1 MGRAWI
7 VLGDKT
13 SHGGTVISASGFT
26 STGGV
31 SVARKGDMVTCPR
44 DGHGTCP
51 IISGDYAVIIDG
63 QPVARKGDSTACGA
77 ILIAGQRF
85 TTVGVEH
92 RNAKGSVPQE
102 ASFED
107 FFSPYEPQSDETPNI
122 ETNSFNERFQLLGQ
136 SDNQPLVDHDY
147 VIVRATGQEEHGV
160 TDDDGYTHLLSNT
173 SENELIE
180 IFIRIYK
187 NE

>member
-31 SVARKGDMVTCPR
+31 SVARKGDMVSCPR

-51 IISGDYAVIIDG
+51 IISGDYTLIIDS
-63 QPVARKGDSTACGA
+63 QPVAREGDSTACGA
-77 ILIAGQRF
+77 ILIASQRF
-85 TTVGVEH
+85 TTVGVEP
-92 RNAKGSVPQE
+92 RNSKGSSPQE

-107 FFSPYEPQSDETPNI
+107 LFSPYTKRDDDKSLIYDQH
-122 ETNSFNERFQLLGQ
+122 FQL
-136 SDNQPLVDHDY
+136 HDEH
-147 VIVRATGQEEHGV
+147 TGELLTNRLYKIHSASGITEGRTDSQGFTQKVSGYIAEEIRV
-160 TDDDGYTHLLSNT
+160 
-173 SENELIE
+173 E
-180 IFIRIYK
+180 IFA
-187 NE
+187 EGA